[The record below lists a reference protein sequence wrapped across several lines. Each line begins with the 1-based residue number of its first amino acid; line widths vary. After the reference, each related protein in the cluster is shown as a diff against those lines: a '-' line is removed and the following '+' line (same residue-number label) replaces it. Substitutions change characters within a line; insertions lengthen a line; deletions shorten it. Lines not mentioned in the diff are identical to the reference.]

1 MSLLNVISMGFG
13 PVIIGQITECGAA
26 PLDRLAHARNFARR
40 KAVDDADFVVF
51 GPWRETG

>member
-1 MSLLNVISMGFG
+1 MLNVISMGFG

-51 GPWRETG
+51 GPSRETG